1 MEIKVAIQG
10 IHGSFHHQV
19 AEKVYAKNA
28 ILQECMTFNCLVKSV
43 LEGSSDVGIMALEN
57 SIAGSIL
64 PNYNLIDENDL
75 QIIGEHYLDID
86 MNLMALRGQKIE
98 DIKEV
103 HSHPIALLQCAVFFN
118 KHPHIKIIESVDTA
132 ETAQRIKNNNLKGIA
147 AVASNIAAKM
157 YGLEVLASDIHTIK
171 TNKTRFVIVKN
182 KSEINTETSNKAS
195 IKFSLL
201 DIPGNLASILN
212 VLNDFGMN
220 VTKIQS
226 VPIIQRPFEYA
237 FFVDYVFKEYS
248 SFLEVK
254 LILETMTSEL
264 KLLGVYKNGNV

>member
-10 IHGSFHHQV
+10 ILGSFHHQV
-19 AEKVYAKNA
+19 AEKLYPKSVS
-28 ILQECMTFNCLVKSV
+28 IQECMTFNSLVNSI
-43 LEGSSDVGIMALEN
+43 LGGDAAIGIMALEN

-86 MNLMALRGQKIE
+86 MNLMALKDQKIE
-98 DIKEV
+98 DISEV

-147 AVASNIAAKM
+147 AVASSVAAEM
-157 YGLEVLASDIHTIK
+157 YDLEILEKNIHTIK
-171 TNKTRFVIVKN
+171 TNKTRFVIVKKN
-182 KSEINTETSNKAS
+182 SEITLDNVNKAS
-195 IKFSLL
+195 VKFSLL
-201 DIPGNLASILN
+201 DTPGNLASILN
-212 VLNDFGMN
+212 VLNDFGLN

-226 VPIIQRPFEYA
+226 VPIIQKPFEYA
-237 FFVDYVFKEYS
+237 FFVDFIFKEYD

-254 LILETMTSEL
+254 SILETMTWEL